1 MCETSQAMTTYI
13 TLLGCGSSG
22 GVPRVGQ
29 GWGACDPDEPRN
41 RRRRCSALVER
52 ESTDGI
58 TRVLIDTS
66 PDLREQL
73 LGVGIDHLDGVI
85 LTHDHADHTHGL
97 DDLRPLTILNRR
109 QIDVYADAP
118 TARSMMSRFSYCFVQ
133 PVGSNYPPILNLHE
147 VRMGTPITIEG
158 RGGALTFET
167 FRLIHGDIDCL
178 GLKVSNAVY
187 SPDVNEIPEESIKA
201 LTGLDLWVL
210 DALRPT
216 RHPTHFSLPE
226 ALEWIARMTPRRAV
240 LTNLHTDLDYRT
252 LAASLPDTIVPAY
265 DGLRIMLD

>member
-1 MCETSQAMTTYI
+1 MSTHI

-29 GWGACDPDEPRN
+29 GWGACDPAEPRN

-52 ESTDGI
+52 EGADGI

-73 LGVGIDHLDGVI
+73 LTAGVDHLDGVI

-109 QIDVYADAP
+109 RLDVFADAP
-118 TARSMMSRFSYCFVQ
+118 TARSMLNRFSYCFVQ
-133 PVGSNYPPILNLHE
+133 PGGSSYPPILNLHE
-147 VRMGTPITIEG
+147 VRTGETITIEG
-158 RGGALTFET
+158 RGGALAFQT
-167 FRLIHGDIDCL
+167 FRLHHGDIDCL

-187 SPDVNEIPEESIKA
+187 SPDVNGIPEESIAA
-201 LTGLDLWVL
+201 LSGLDLWIL

-216 RHPTHFSLPE
+216 RHPSHFSLPE
-226 ALEWIARMTPRRAV
+226 ALDWIVRMAPRRAV

-252 LAASLPDTIVPAY
+252 LAASLPEAVEPAF
-265 DGLRIMLD
+265 DGLRLTLD